1 MGVWLW
7 VLNNGR
13 RLPITLPN
21 WPKSLRPIAVKH
33 QLDMAA
39 YLLDLAAAEAS
50 DNVRALAHGHPTE
63 DGCDRA

>member
-1 MGVWLW
+1 MGAEQRAAAADYIAELAKE
-7 VLNNGR
+7 LAA
-13 RLPITLPN
+13 
-21 WPKSLRPIAVKH
+21 IAVKH

-50 DNVRALAHGHPTE
+50 DNVRALAPGHPTE